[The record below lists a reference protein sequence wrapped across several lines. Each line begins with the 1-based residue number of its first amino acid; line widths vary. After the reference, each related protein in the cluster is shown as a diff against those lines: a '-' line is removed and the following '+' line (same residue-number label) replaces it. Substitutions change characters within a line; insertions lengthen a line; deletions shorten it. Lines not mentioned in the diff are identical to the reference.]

1 MSVDVFVDVW
11 GKIRFGICERAV
23 KFGWLVMIIFFG
35 GGGVSI
41 LIVVYH
47 T

>member
-23 KFGWLVMIIFFG
+23 KFGWLVMNYFFGKGG
-35 GGGVSI
+35 GGGVQFLS
-41 LIVVYH
+41 
-47 T
+47 